1 MKVNIDFN
9 ITILDGPEAGKSFK
23 DSYIGETEPR
33 LGFDGLLIEELI
45 MKWAYMSPYQ
55 RMDDFK
61 EAESEENNE

>member
-1 MKVNIDFN
+1 MKVNVDFN

-33 LGFDGLLIEELI
+33 PGFDGLLIEELI

-55 RMDDFK
+55 RMDDCK
-61 EAESEENNE
+61 EDQNGQS